1 MGSLG
6 HSVSDAFVLAQRSLR
21 RIPRQPDLLTAF
33 TIQPLM
39 FVLLFVYVFGG
50 AISVPEEYGDYTDF
64 LMPGIMV
71 QTIAFGGFV
80 TALGIAEDLNKGLID
95 RFRSLPM
102 ARSAVLTGRTI
113 ADIATNLLSLTVMI
127 VVGLL
132 VGFSFGTSVFEVIG
146 GILLLI
152 LIGYAFSWI
161 FAWVGLNSG
170 SPETANAL
178 GFMLIFPLTFLSS
191 AFVPPQTMPEAL
203 QFFAEDINPFSTMV
217 DAMRALFLGTPAG
230 NDIWGAVAWCVGL
243 IAVFSFLSARSY
255 RNAIR
260 G

>member
-1 MGSLG
+1 MTP
-6 HSVSDAFVLAQRSLR
+6 
-21 RIPRQPDLLTAF
+21 I
-33 TIQPLM
+33 
-39 FVLLFVYVFGG
+39 
-50 AISVPEEYGDYTDF
+50 YGDYTQF

-113 ADIATNLLSLTVMI
+113 ADIATNLLSLVVMI
-127 VVGLL
+127 AVGLI
-132 VGFSFGTSVFEVIG
+132 VGFTFTTSAPEVAG
-146 GILLLI
+146 GILLLL
-152 LIGYAFSWI
+152 LIGYTFSWI

-191 AFVPPQTMPEAL
+191 AFVPPESMPDAL
-203 QFFAEDINPFSTMV
+203 EFFADRHQPV
-217 DAMRALFLGTPAG
+217 LDHGRRDA
-230 NDIWGAVAWCVGL
+230 GAVRRLARRATTSGAPCSG
-243 IAVFSFLSARSY
+243 ASA
-255 RNAIR
+255 
-260 G
+260 